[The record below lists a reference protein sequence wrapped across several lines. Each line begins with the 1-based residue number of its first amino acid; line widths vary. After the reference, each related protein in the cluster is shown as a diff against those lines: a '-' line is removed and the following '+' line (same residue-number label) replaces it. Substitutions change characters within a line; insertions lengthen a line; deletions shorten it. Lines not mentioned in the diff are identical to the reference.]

1 MATTVENFK
10 CLGAANGLVG
20 CIRKSDEIDPE
31 DASPLTFSLEQVMD
45 FFWLM
50 EGASAMSGGSWTV
63 NTFPSEREHHPNL
76 PASWTVSVDLDK
88 VKFSSGGGFFP
99 KDRVKGSRSTRVL
112 SGDSGGMGDNLNGS
126 NILELGEKANPAGVF
141 SYSEPGQD
149 PYVAGS
155 NGIEAYFAIGFGGG
169 IQIIEDASSASKN
182 RYGIMSNLYSRQES
196 HGYFFSTFSNMLDY
210 HMTTYDPRSIDP
222 GAVEE
227 FDGTISIGDF
237 TLYAW
242 YSNLQGGGGTLGDL
256 SQPSKANQPRIS
268 AFEKYI
274 IEE

>member
-20 CIRKSDEIDPE
+20 CIRKSDDPSFDPQ

-63 NTFPSEREHHPNL
+63 NTSSETREDHPNL

-88 VKFSSGGGFFP
+88 VKFTSGGGVFP
-99 KDRVKGSRSTRVL
+99 KDRVKGGKSKRVL
-112 SGDSGGMGDNLNGS
+112 SGNYGRSSLIGS
-126 NILELGEKANPAGVF
+126 NILQLDKANPAGVF
-141 SYSEPGQD
+141 NYSEPVQD

-169 IQIIEDASSASKN
+169 IQIIEDANSTSKN
-182 RYGIMSNLYSRQES
+182 RYGIMSNLFSTQVS
-196 HGYFFSTFSNMLDY
+196 HGYFFSTFDNILDY
-210 HMTTYDPRSIDP
+210 HMTTYDPRSINP
-222 GAVEE
+222 SAIEE

-242 YSNLQGGGGTLGDL
+242 YTHIIGGGGFLGDATIPL
-256 SQPSKANQPRIS
+256 KANQPRIS

>member
-20 CIRKSDEIDPE
+20 CIRKSDDPSFDPQ

-63 NTFPSEREHHPNL
+63 NTSSEERENHPNL
-76 PASWTVSVDLDK
+76 PASWTVSVDLD
-88 VKFSSGGGFFP
+88 
-99 KDRVKGSRSTRVL
+99 
-112 SGDSGGMGDNLNGS
+112 
-126 NILELGEKANPAGVF
+126 
-141 SYSEPGQD
+141 
-149 PYVAGS
+149 
-155 NGIEAYFAIGFGGG
+155 FAIGFGGG
-169 IQIIEDASSASKN
+169 IQIIEDANSTSKN
-182 RYGIMSNLYSRQES
+182 RYGIMSNLFSTQVS
-196 HGYFFSTFSNMLDY
+196 HGYFFSTFDNILDY
-210 HMTTYDPRSIDP
+210 HMTTYDPRSINP
-222 GAVEE
+222 SAIEE

-242 YSNLQGGGGTLGDL
+242 YTHIIGGGGFLGDATIPL
-256 SQPSKANQPRIS
+256 KANQPRIS